1 MTRSDLSRSLAFVV
15 LTLFQVTPA
24 VADACDPGE
33 PAEIRIS
40 TRIEGIDLDTR
51 LSPTDLRDLWQEGGN
66 APPHGLA
73 GSMHLLGLYSAQHG
87 ARTRVQ
93 YRTQTDWRN
102 RTCVGIAA
110 VTVELV
116 LADRRIYVADI
127 LPRGG
132 CPFETVLDHERAHA
146 EISEAVVAET
156 QAFLEDTLPEVAAAL
171 VPTDRLSGEAAE
183 ETIDRITAALSET
196 TSAALADAM
205 ADGRVRHAA
214 LDDPEQRAAERAR
227 CAAAF
232 DRILRTMR

>member
-1 MTRSDLSRSLAFVV
+1 MIRSQFRRAVAVAALTFGLA
-15 LTLFQVTPA
+15 TPA
-24 VADACDPGE
+24 VADLCDPGE
-33 PAEIRIS
+33 PADIRIS
-40 TRIEGIDLDTR
+40 TRIDRIDLDTR
-51 LSPTDLRDLWQEGGN
+51 FSPSDLRDLWQEGGN

-110 VTVELV
+110 VTVEIV

-127 LPRGG
+127 LPRGS

-156 QAFLEDTLPEVAAAL
+156 EALLEDALPDAAAAL
-171 VPTDRLSGEAAE
+171 VPTDRLSAEATE
-183 ETIDRITAALSET
+183 EAIDRITDTLSET

-205 ADGRVRHAA
+205 AAGRLRHAA
-214 LDDPEQRAAERAR
+214 LDEPERRAEERAR
-227 CAAAF
+227 CADDF
-232 DRILRTMR
+232 NRIMRNLR